1 VTRAGRDHERELAVP
16 GRSSPLGATVRDG
29 GVNFAI
35 ASDVAE
41 SVTLC
46 LFDDSGAE
54 TRIALTDVDDGV
66 WHGFVRGVEAGV
78 RYGYRVDGPHDLAR
92 GERADASKL
101 LLDPYALV
109 VTGQLVAHPDVVAPG
124 RDSAPYVPRSVVASS
139 PGSLRSPSRLRE
151 PTSWDRTVVYEAH
164 VKGMTA
170 RHPAVPEALRG
181 TYAGFAHDAVLDH
194 LTGLGVTA
202 VELLP
207 VPHHETELRLLR
219 AGRTNYWGYNPI
231 AFLAPH
237 LGYSAAARAGDPR
250 GVLDEFA
257 GMVDRLH
264 GAGLEAI
271 LDVVYN
277 HTAEGDHTGP
287 TLCFRG
293 LDNAA
298 YYHLDPD
305 DRGRY
310 VDTTGCGHSF
320 RAGSPRG
327 LRLVMDSLR
336 YWVTVMGV
344 DGFRFDLATTLGR
357 DDETAAFDADAAL
370 FEAIAQDPVLRDVKL
385 IAEPWDVGRPD
396 SYELGRFPVPWVEWN
411 GAYRDCTRD
420 VWRSHE
426 GRLAEFAT
434 RLTGSSDLYGAHH
447 RRPLASVNFVTA
459 HDGFTLRDLVSYDV
473 KHNAANGEHDLDGTD
488 DNKSWNGGVEGDTDD
503 AQVQALRS
511 RQQRAFL
518 ATLLCSFGVPM
529 LLGGDELGRTQHGNN
544 NPYSHDDEL
553 SWISW
558 SDVDEDLLAFTRG
571 LLAFRAAHPV
581 FRRRRFLGGT
591 AAHELAWFGVD
602 GQPMSDESWAHP
614 ASRSVVLHLDGTDDP
629 DRAADGT
636 LLVDDDFLLVVNA
649 WWEPLDVVIPEVGGR
664 WHTAIDTFT
673 GEVHGHSPI
682 AGEPLAPGQAP
693 GETRRVGP
701 RTLVVLRSPAMM

>member
-1 VTRAGRDHERELAVP
+1 
-16 GRSSPLGATVRDG
+16 
-29 GVNFAI
+29 VNFAI
-35 ASDVAE
+35 ASDVAA

-46 LFDDSGAE
+46 ILDDTVDGAGAE
-54 TRIALTDVDDGV
+54 TRIALTDVDDGI
-66 WHGFVRGVEAGV
+66 WHGFVPGLREGA
-78 RYGYRVDGPHDLAR
+78 RYGYRVDGPFDPAR
-92 GERADASKL
+92 GERTDPAKL
-101 LLDPYALV
+101 LLDPYARV
-109 VTGQLVAHPDVVAPG
+109 VTGELVAHPDLVTPG
-124 RDSAPYVPRSVVASS
+124 TDSAPYVPRSLVAASERRR
-139 PGSLRSPSRLRE
+139 PAERSEAR
-151 PTSWDRTVVYEAH
+151 SWDRTVIYEAH
-164 VKGMTA
+164 VKGTTA
-170 RHPAVPEALRG
+170 RHPAVPEELRG
-181 TYAGFAHDAVLDH
+181 TYAGLAHDAVLEH
-194 LTGLGVTA
+194 LTDLGVTA

-207 VPHHETELRLLR
+207 VQHHETELRLLR

-237 LGYSAAARAGDPR
+237 LGYSAAARAGNPL
-250 GVLDEFA
+250 GVLEEF
-257 GMVDRLH
+257 GTMVDRLH
-264 GAGLEAI
+264 GAGLEVI

-305 DRGRY
+305 DPARY

-336 YWVTVMGV
+336 HWVTAMGV

-357 DDETAAFDADAAL
+357 DDQRAAFDPDAAL

-396 SYELGRFPVPWVEWN
+396 SYELGRFPAPWVEWN
-411 GAYRDCTRD
+411 GAYRDCVRD
-420 VWRSHE
+420 FWRSH
-426 GRLAEFAT
+426 GGHLAEFAT

-459 HDGFTLRDLVSYDV
+459 HDGFTLRDLVSYDA
-473 KHNAANGEHDLDGTD
+473 KHNLANGEDNHDGTD
-488 DNKSWNGGVEGDTDD
+488 DNKSWNCGVEGDTDD
-503 AQVQALRS
+503 TEVLALRS

-553 SWISW
+553 SWVSW
-558 SDVDEDLLAFTRG
+558 DEVDEHVLGFTRG

-591 AAHELAWFGVD
+591 APHELAWFGVD
-602 GQPMSDESWAHP
+602 GKPMTSASWDDP
-614 ASRSVVLHLDGTDDP
+614 ASRSVVLHLDGSHDP
-629 DRAADGT
+629 DRADDGT

-649 WWEPLDVVIPEVGGR
+649 WWEPLDVVIPAIGAATDEAR
-664 WHTAIDTFT
+664 WHTAIDSYT
-673 GEVHGHSPI
+673 GEVHERTQVGGEQLSPG
-682 AGEPLAPGQAP
+682 AAP